1 MVISAVAIMIGMM
14 VRMYRIMDTRKP
26 FAGLIPAVIFVFA
39 FGPMA
44 IAFYVGAVPGA
55 RMTKQQ

>member
-1 MVISAVAIMIGMM
+1 
-14 VRMYRIMDTRKP
+14 MDARKP
-26 FAGLIPAVIFVFA
+26 FANLILSVIFVFA

-55 RMTKQQ
+55 HMTKQQ